1 MGTFV
6 VLVLVLVM
14 SVKVKSTELKVEH
27 VFFRQKSEVHTTRSQ
42 WIVGLVLDLSIY
54 EKYLNFTDNMIDQAI
69 KTATIGKTHYDRLL
83 TDREYRLR
91 MYHKTGAVV
100 TSVETTPLRQYCNII
115 NGQYRELL
123 VLQELHQQNW
133 KDFLELKRVG
143 HSELEL
149 SRMKHRPKRVA
160 GILLGIT
167 GLFSGFSLFSTYKL
181 KAEVKSLRRNQETI
195 RTVVAESLSL
205 INLTRMEVRE
215 NRLAINKIIDGMG
228 DLVREFKGTV
238 IPLRKFVITNN
249 QMQTNIGKIGSL
261 VAAESNLIA
270 ELHQKVA
277 KLGYRP
283 VITHYLTCSRIGYY
297 IEGN

>member
-1 MGTFV
+1 M
-6 VLVLVLVM
+6 
-14 SVKVKSTELKVEH
+14 
-27 VFFRQKSEVHTTRSQ
+27 
-42 WIVGLVLDLSIY
+42 
-54 EKYLNFTDNMIDQAI
+54 
-69 KTATIGKTHYDRLL
+69 
-83 TDREYRLR
+83 
-91 MYHKTGAVV
+91 
-100 TSVETTPLRQYCNII
+100 
-115 NGQYRELL
+115 
-123 VLQELHQQNW
+123 
-133 KDFLELKRVG
+133 G

-149 SRMKHRPKRVA
+149 SRMKHRPKRA
-160 GILLGIT
+160 IGLLLGIT

-228 DLVREFKGTV
+228 ALVKEFKGTV

-270 ELHQKVA
+270 ELQQKVA
-277 KLGYRP
+277 KLATGQFIANYTTRP
-283 VITHYLTCSRIGYY
+283 GIGDH
-297 IEGN
+297 IEGNRSRNSQRTDVATGSSGETFLLL